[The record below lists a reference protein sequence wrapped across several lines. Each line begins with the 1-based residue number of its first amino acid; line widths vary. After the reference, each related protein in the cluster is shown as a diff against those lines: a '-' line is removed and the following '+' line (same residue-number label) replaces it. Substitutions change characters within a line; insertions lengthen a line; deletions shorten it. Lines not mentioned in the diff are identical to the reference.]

1 MGILTV
7 KNLSKSFPLEETT
20 LKAVD
25 EVSFSVKEG
34 EIYGLIGLS
43 GAGKSTLVRCLNLLM
58 RPDGGEVWFDG
69 IDLVKQP
76 EEVLREKRREMGII
90 FQHFNLFMRKTVF
103 DNVGYPL
110 RLAGRNKQE
119 IKARVDELLDY
130 IGLTSHAA
138 SYPAELSGG
147 QKQRVAIARALA
159 LNPRL
164 LLSDEATSALD
175 PVNTELVI
183 SMLRRVVE
191 DLGIAVVLITHQM
204 EVAKALCDRVAV
216 MEDGKIVEENTMEA
230 LFLQPKEPATRKIVR
245 GFDEDIP
252 LDHFA
257 ALAAGPVYRLGF
269 RTDTVM
275 RPLISDISRRF
286 DIGVN
291 ILAGNINALV
301 SGYVGYLVVSFD
313 AESEAASSAIRF
325 LQESGVEILKLTNG
339 GDIHA

>member
-25 EVSFSVKEG
+25 EVSFSVEEG

-43 GAGKSTLVRCLNLLM
+43 GAGKSTLVRCLNLLI
-58 RPDGGEVWFDG
+58 RPDNGEVWFDG
-69 IDLVKQP
+69 LDLVQQP
-76 EEVLREKRREMGII
+76 EDVLRLKRREMGII
-90 FQHFNLFMRKTVF
+90 FQHFNLFIRKTVF
-103 DNVGYPL
+103 DNVAYPL
-110 RLAGRNKQE
+110 KLAGRSKAE
-119 IKARVDELLDY
+119 IKSRVDELLDY

-183 SMLRRVVE
+183 SMLQRVVE

-230 LFLQPKEPATRKIVR
+230 LFLQPKEAATRKIVR

-257 ALAAGPVYRLGF
+257 ALSTGPVYRLGF

-275 RPLISDISRRF
+275 RPLISDVSRRF

-291 ILAGNINALV
+291 ILAGNLNALV
-301 SGYVGYLVVSFD
+301 SGDVGYLVVSFD
-313 AESEAASSAIRF
+313 DESEAASSSIRF
-325 LQESGVEILKLTNG
+325 LQESGVEILQLTNG
-339 GDIHA
+339 GAVS